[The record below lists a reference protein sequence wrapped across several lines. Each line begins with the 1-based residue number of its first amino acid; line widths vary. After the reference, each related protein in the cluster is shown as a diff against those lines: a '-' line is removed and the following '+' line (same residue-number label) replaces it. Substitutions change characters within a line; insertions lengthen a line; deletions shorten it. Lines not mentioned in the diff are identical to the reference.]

1 MRLPGQSDNEPLRA
15 VAGSYVQRYGRDWMS
30 WIRRKGQVGMLHRLR
45 TGFVEVD
52 GNSAGRVTVD
62 VELDAHRI

>member
-1 MRLPGQSDNEPLRA
+1 
-15 VAGSYVQRYGRDWMS
+15 
-30 WIRRKGQVGMLHRLR
+30 MLHRLR